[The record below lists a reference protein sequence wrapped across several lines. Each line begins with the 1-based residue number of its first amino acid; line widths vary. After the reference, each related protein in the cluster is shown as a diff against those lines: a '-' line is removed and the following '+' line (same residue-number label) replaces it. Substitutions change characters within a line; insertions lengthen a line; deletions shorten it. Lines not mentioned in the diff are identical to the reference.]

1 MTSRPLERSRSTA
14 WQSIDGELVLLR
26 VRARELLGLNEV
38 ARRIWELADGTRA
51 VQQIAAIVAAEFD
64 VPPEVAEA
72 DTARFVEELIG
83 LDALKLREES

>member
-1 MTSRPLERSRSTA
+1 MSSPERSRSTA

-51 VQQIAAIVAAEFD
+51 VQQIAGIVAAEFD
-64 VPPEVAEA
+64 VPLEVAEA

-83 LDALKLREES
+83 LDALQLREGP